1 MNEGTTNYRGALGV
15 KTKAKAAQ
23 PAKPLVREASL
34 LDRRAHLDSI
44 EKHIT
49 DLAEKLNQGDQKA
62 LQQVLDFFGTGRK
75 CARWSYWNLLGL
87 LRQRP
92 DLQRPAT
99 IREAAEVGHYVKRGV
114 MPAAILVPRVIELPP
129 ENEPSPESSLRK
141 EALPWKADAA
151 LRLQLVST
159 GVLLQVWQEQSAPW
173 AWLKATYPGLTPLE
187 SGTAHSLPEAQDK
200 ALASLSEEQQCDLV
214 NAQNAPK
221 PRTRT
226 YFNLVHCV
234 VDLGRDTIGP
244 QLMVDLDQSGED
256 VGQVLE
262 GIVEYAHSVGVE
274 PILHRRSVDDLASG
288 SIGTAWA
295 DGKIFVSETL
305 SPERKIGT
313 WLHELTHWLTHLRP
327 EAALLNT
334 PGANDTGERPAQH
347 IRELQAEACA
357 YVVSKSLGIPS
368 SFSIGYLAGWNI
380 TKRDVELN
388 LRVIAQAARELLQG
402 ITPFI
407 KKNPLRIEGTL
418 TAAPEPVSEE
428 VVPESWQEFE
438 KALQSQQDHDEEK
451 NLSPPVMA
459 RKRAVL

>member
-1 MNEGTTNYRGALGV
+1 MNEGTSNNRNAPGV
-15 KTKAKAAQ
+15 KQKATAVQAGRGL
-23 PAKPLVREASL
+23 AREATFR
-34 LDRRAHLDSI
+34 DKRAHLNSI
-44 EKHIT
+44 EDHIT
-49 DLAEKLNQGDQKA
+49 ELAEKLNQGNQKA
-62 LQQVLDFFGTGRK
+62 FQQVLNFFGTGRK
-75 CARWSYWNLLGL
+75 CVRWSYWNLLGL

-151 LRLQLVST
+151 LRLQLIST

-187 SGTAHSLPEAQDK
+187 SGTAHSLLEAQDK
-200 ALASLSEEQQCDLV
+200 ALASLSEEQLCDLV
-214 NAQNAPK
+214 KACAAQNTPK
-221 PRTRT
+221 PQTRT
-226 YFNLVHCV
+226 CFNLVHCV

-256 VGQVLE
+256 LGHVLG

-274 PILHRRSVDDLASG
+274 PILHRRTVDDMVSG

-295 DGKIFVSETL
+295 DGKIFVSDAL
-305 SPERKIGT
+305 SPERKIVT

-327 EAALLNT
+327 EAGLLTGFGAST
-334 PGANDTGERPAQH
+334 PGERQPRH

-368 SFSIGYLAGWNI
+368 RFSIGYLAGWNI

-402 ITPFI
+402 ITPLI
-407 KKNPLRIEGTL
+407 KKNPLRTEDTL
-418 TAAPEPVSEE
+418 IAAPEPVSEE
-428 VVPESWQEFE
+428 AVPESWQEFE
-438 KALQSQQDHDEEK
+438 KALEIQHDHEEEK
-451 NLSPPVMA
+451 RLSPVKA
-459 RKRAVL
+459 RSRV